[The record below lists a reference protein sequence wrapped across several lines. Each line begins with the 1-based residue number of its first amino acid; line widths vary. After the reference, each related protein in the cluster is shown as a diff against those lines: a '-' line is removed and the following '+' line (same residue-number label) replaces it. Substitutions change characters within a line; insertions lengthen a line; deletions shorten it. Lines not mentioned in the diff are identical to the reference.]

1 MKRRIVKQTLPV
13 TPASSIPVVL
23 AVSFAKLCI
32 VAMVTI
38 FPTTTSAGNRSVIDD
53 LGFRVE
59 VKSKIRRVVSL
70 VPSNSEMVCLLDCQ
84 RLKGGTRHD
93 QFPQELKQRIQLG
106 QVEIIGGGFDANL
119 EKIVQLEPDL
129 VLTNGPSQRRF
140 AVPLRAMGYA
150 VLSLW
155 PRDMDG
161 LKRDF
166 LLLGELLEQENKA
179 RNMIDAMQ
187 RGFREIETQAKKN
200 KKKGVY
206 LQMWTDPLITVG
218 NSSFP
223 DWLVSA
229 AGGTNVFGDLPFDS
243 GQISLESL
251 IQRNPEV
258 LIFLSDQ
265 EPFVKTVS
273 TRPGWSSIRGVRD
286 AQFCFIDE
294 PDIRRSVDFLDGL
307 AKIYRCLSGKA
318 RGNRTGQSE
327 IQ

>member
-1 MKRRIVKQTLPV
+1 MPV
-13 TPASSIPVVL
+13 SPVLTGVG
-23 AVSFAKLCI
+23 AIIAKLCV
-32 VAMVTI
+32 VAMLAV
-38 FPTTTSAGNRSVIDD
+38 FPTTISASDRSVVDD

-59 VKSKIRRVVSL
+59 VKKKIRRVVSL

-93 QFPQELKQRIQLG
+93 QFPRELRKRMQLKE
-106 QVEIIGGGFDANL
+106 VEIIGGGFDANL

-179 RNMIDAMQ
+179 SNMIDAMQ
-187 RGFREIETQAKKN
+187 RGFREIEAKARKY
-200 KKKGVY
+200 KKKRVY

-229 AGGTNVFGDLPFDS
+229 AGGTNVFGDMPFDS

-265 EPFVKTVS
+265 KPFVKTVS

-286 AQFCFIDE
+286 ARFCFIDE

-307 AKIYRCLSGKA
+307 AKIQRCLSGESRDNK
-318 RGNRTGQSE
+318 TSQTESE
-327 IQ
+327 